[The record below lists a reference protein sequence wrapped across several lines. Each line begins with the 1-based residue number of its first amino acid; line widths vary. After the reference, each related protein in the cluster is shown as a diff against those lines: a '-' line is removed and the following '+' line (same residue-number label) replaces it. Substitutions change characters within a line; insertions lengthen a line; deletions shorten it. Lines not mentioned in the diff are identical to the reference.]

1 VAGEPIPP
9 GTVVLALRPAV
20 GRADI
25 ADQCHRLAVLLLD
38 SGATVVICDLAAV
51 DQIDVVTIEL
61 VARLQLT
68 ASRLGRRVRLRSAS
82 QRMIQLLTLTGLH
95 HVVQFEAGSGLQPWR
110 QPEEGEQ
117 PFGVQEGVD
126 TDDPPT

>member
-1 VAGEPIPP
+1 MAGEPIPP
-9 GTVVLALRPAV
+9 GTVVLALRPPI

-25 ADQCHRLAVLLLD
+25 ADQCRRLAVLLLD
-38 SGATVVICDLAAV
+38 SGATVVICDLV
-51 DQIDVVTIEL
+51 SIDQVDVVTVEL

-82 QRMIQLLTLTGLH
+82 QRMIQLLTLMGLH
-95 HVVQFEAGSGLQPWR
+95 HVVQFEAGSGLQPWW

-117 PFGVQEGVD
+117 PFGVEEGVD
-126 TDDPPT
+126 TDDPPF